1 MNYTDLILNAYSS
14 IIVKNNEGIYFLL
27 VPLYNE
33 SLKNCLYVKLDKL
46 NKDDLSLLVN
56 QLIDADNNDKIN
68 LLLSGVNDFKPIE
81 SYFVSQSLIWDII
94 YNIEDNEDDSTGEYI
109 EANDNLQLNTEEV
122 ETDIEETDDSNVE
135 TENTDD
141 IESTGESEQ
150 TGDSEETGEIEPEII
165 DPSEEIEPEEES
177 ISLEDIMLSD
187 YICKDANGY
196 HINDYWTP
204 VSNNEYID
212 NNLEYFIFKNK
223 IKDYVFT
230 EEELL
235 SLNSTFMQ
243 LIQRY
248 STFNDYNVGTNAIYK
263 AVIDYYANGQYDDA
277 TILMNTILNG
287 TINTTTIST
296 CGCAT
301 QSSCATSI
309 SSGNTGIN
317 TGTEIIPTDTAT
329 CIDKYKAAMYQ
340 WLIQM
345 LGDINFYCCWM
356 FTNNDELNESN
367 PNLLLIDMLIQ
378 LLEEFLSLGLDLT
391 NLGNSSTSYCN
402 CGHNR
407 KYNGYKYSDCGDGL
421 DNDYNN
427 GLTACSNY
435 NIIANYIKVLK
446 WVRNNEIEENKNKI
460 YIYGKQFA
468 EIFPQLNF

>member
-14 IIVKNNEGIYFLL
+14 IIVKNNEGVYFLL
-27 VPLYNE
+27 VPLFLYNE
-33 SLKNCLYVKLDKL
+33 SLNNCLYVKLDKL

-56 QLIDADNNDKIN
+56 QLIDSDNNDKIN
-68 LLLSGVNDFKPIE
+68 LLLSGINDFKPIE
-81 SYFVSQSLIWDII
+81 SYFVSQSLVWDIV
-94 YNIEDNEDDSTGEYI
+94 YNIEDNEDDDTGEY
-109 EANDNLQLNTEEV
+109 DEEG
-122 ETDIEETDDSNVE
+122 ETDIEEANDSTIE

-141 IESTGESEQ
+141 LEST
-150 TGDSEETGEIEPEII
+150 EETGEIEPTENSEETEEIEPEI
-165 DPSEEIEPEEES
+165 NNPSEEIEPEEES
-177 ISLEDIMLSD
+177 IALEDIMLPD
-187 YICKDANGY
+187 YIYKDANGY
-196 HINDYWTP
+196 HINDYWTT
-204 VSNNEYID
+204 VSNNKYID

-223 IKDYVFT
+223 IKDYVFI

-248 STFNDYNVGTNAIYK
+248 STFTDYNVGTNAIYK
-263 AVIDYYANGQYDDA
+263 AVIDYYANGQYDAA

-287 TINTTTIST
+287 TINTTTVST

-301 QSSCATSI
+301 QASCATSL
-309 SSGNTGIN
+309 SSVNTGIN
-317 TGTEIIPTDTAT
+317 TGTDIIPTDTAT

-345 LGDINFYCCWM
+345 LSDTNFYCCWM
-356 FTNNDELNESN
+356 FTDDDELDESN

-391 NLGNSSTSYCN
+391 NLGNSTSSYCN

-421 DNDYNN
+421 NDAYNN

-435 NIIANYIKVLK
+435 NIIANYIKALK

-468 EIFPQLNF
+468 EIFPSLNF

>member
-14 IIVKNNEGIYFLL
+14 IIIKNNEGTYFLL
-27 VPLYNE
+27 IPLYNE
-33 SLKNCLYVKLDKL
+33 SMNNCLYVKLDKL
-46 NKDDLSLLVN
+46 NKDNLSLLIN
-56 QLIDADNNDKIN
+56 QLTNTDNSEKLN
-68 LLLSGVNDFKPIE
+68 LLISGVDEFKPIE

-94 YNIEDNEDDSTGEYI
+94 YNIED
-109 EANDNLQLNTEEV
+109 TEEEV
-122 ETDIEETDDSNVE
+122 DDNPPLDIEEAE
-135 TENTDD
+135 TETTEVIN
-141 IESTGESEQ
+141 S
-150 TGDSEETGEIEPEII
+150 SEETGEEEQTSETEPTEETESEII
-165 DPSEEIEPEEES
+165 DPSEETESEEES
-177 ISLEDIMLSD
+177 ISLEDIMLPD

-204 VSNNEYID
+204 VSNNEYIQ

-248 STFNDYNVGTNAIYK
+248 STFDDYNVGTNAIYK
-263 AVIDYYANGQYDDA
+263 AVIDYYANGQYDAA
-277 TILMNTILNG
+277 TILMNTILNA
-287 TINTTTIST
+287 TINTTTVST

-345 LGDINFYCCWM
+345 LGDTNFYCCWM
-356 FTNNDELNESN
+356 FTNNDELDESN
-367 PNLLLIDMLIQ
+367 PNELLLDLLIQ

-391 NLGNSSTSYCN
+391 NLGNSSSSYCN

-421 DNDYNN
+421 NDAYNN

-446 WVRNNEIEENKNKI
+446 WVRSNEIEENKNKI